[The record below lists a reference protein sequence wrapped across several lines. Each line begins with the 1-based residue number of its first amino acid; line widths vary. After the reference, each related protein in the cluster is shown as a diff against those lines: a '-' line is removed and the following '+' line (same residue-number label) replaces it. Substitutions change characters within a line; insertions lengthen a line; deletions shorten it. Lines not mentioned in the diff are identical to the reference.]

1 MVLIKIPNIFVLAFR
16 SHRII
21 ICLYKELFVVC
32 MAYIHKNIHCIII
45 HTSLFLSEC
54 LYFVFTNQDI
64 LDTIQSYHKVI
75 TNMIVKEKKKT
86 N

>member
-1 MVLIKIPNIFVLAFR
+1 MYGIYTQK
-16 SHRII
+16 
-21 ICLYKELFVVC
+21 
-32 MAYIHKNIHCIII
+32 HCIII

-75 TNMIVKEKKKT
+75 TNMIVKEKKNKLT
-86 N
+86 AKLFQSNNYW